1 FISQES
7 MDAQQAALVKKQ
19 ESLQALDEQLTQ
31 ELLDRQKD
39 MNKQLYDTVMNYIKE
54 FNEGQYCIILGN
66 ASGSNVLYAQEGM
79 DITREIIDNLNDR
92 YSKSKK

>member
-1 FISQES
+1 
-7 MDAQQAALVKKQ
+7 
-19 ESLQALDEQLTQ
+19 
-31 ELLDRQKD
+31 